1 MDGQV
6 GFVLLEAGAIG
17 FIGRPAWLGSGRHLA
32 AWVFDRNDVNFYQK
46 CCGPA
51 TNSKTQTVLRKLG
64 LFHIVAGTGAEW
76 YLAIV
81 WWWLFRSLFVQGWRP
96 WPPTHLASVMDGLW
110 KASFGQETLQR
121 FHEPHRTDGEEGRW
135 HQKLSVDHWRP
146 ASQGHSDL
154 DTCRSSSFAEKWD
167 QLKLIKIL

>member
-17 FIGRPAWLGSGRHLA
+17 FLGRPAWLGSGRHLA

-64 LFHIVAGTGAEW
+64 LFHIVAGTGAER

-121 FHEPHRTDGEEGRW
+121 FHEPHRTDFEEGRW
-135 HQKLSVDHWRP
+135 DQIARPFRSWYLSISLICWKMRSVEVD
-146 ASQGHSDL
+146 QDL
-154 DTCRSSSFAEKWD
+154 KMPIMKC
-167 QLKLIKIL
+167 